1 MGGRRSS
8 PDDDPMPENKP
19 TLASR
24 ITPFLVAGAALLLW
38 QVLCTLRLLP
48 HAMFPTPH
56 DVFLGF
62 GEEIRMGRL
71 HNDLIVSLWRVAVGF
86 GLAVLLAVPS
96 GLWIGSSAL
105 ARQALMPAI
114 NFMRSLSPIAWVG
127 FAVVWFG
134 IGDRPAIFLI
144 FLSVFFPLTVTVGS
158 AVATIPRV
166 YFRVARDY
174 GIEGMELLARVVLP
188 AIMPQ
193 LITALRVT
201 IGVSWVVLVAA
212 EMVAGRDGLGYAIQ
226 DDRNGLRQ
234 DLLVV
239 HMIVIGLVGIVLDR
253 LLLRL
258 TRVPSV
264 RWGYDR

>member
-1 MGGRRSS
+1 MSNDKLT
-8 PDDDPMPENKP
+8 P
-19 TLASR
+19 ASR
-24 ITPFLVAGAALLLW
+24 VAPFLVAAAALLLW
-38 QVLCTLRLLP
+38 QALCTLHLLP

-56 DVFLGF
+56 DVVLGF
-62 GEEIRMGRL
+62 EEEIRAGRL
-71 HNDLIVSLWRVAVGF
+71 FNDLIASLWRVAIGF
-86 GLAVLLAVPS
+86 GLAVLLAVPF
-96 GLWIGSSAL
+96 GLWIGSSMR

-114 NFMRSLSPIAWVG
+114 NFMRSLSPIAWLG

-134 IGDRPAIFLI
+134 LGDRPAIFLI
-144 FLSVFFPLTVTVGS
+144 FLSVFFPLAVTVGS
-158 AVATIPRV
+158 AVATIPAV

-174 GIEGMELLARVVLP
+174 GIEGRELLARVVLP

-193 LITALRVT
+193 LITALRVA

-264 RWGYDR
+264 RWGYER

>member
-1 MGGRRSS
+1 
-8 PDDDPMPENKP
+8 MPEHRL
-19 TLASR
+19 TIGSRLA
-24 ITPFLVAGAALLLW
+24 PFLVAGAALLLW
-38 QVLCTLRLLP
+38 QMLCTLHVLS

-56 DVFLGF
+56 DVWLGV
-62 GEEIRMGRL
+62 GEELRAGRL
-71 HNDLIVSLWRVAVGF
+71 FNDLIASLWRVAIGF
-86 GLAVLLAVPS
+86 GLAVLLSVPF
-96 GLWIGSSAL
+96 GLWIGSSAR

-134 IGDRPAIFLI
+134 IGDKPAIFLI
-144 FLSVFFPLTVTVGS
+144 FLSVFFPLAVTVGS
-158 AVATIPRV
+158 AVATIPAV
-166 YFRVARDY
+166 YYRVARDY
-174 GIEGMELLARVVLP
+174 GIEGRELLARVVLP

-212 EMVAGRDGLGYAIQ
+212 EMVAGHDGLGYAIQ
-226 DDRNGLRQ
+226 DDRNALRQ

-264 RWGYDR
+264 RWGYER